1 MNATWSL
8 VSSISPIGSLILKV
22 LLVTG
27 PMNFN
32 KALRNTLSEQ
42 EFPMLGSSLFY
53 SVRTKKKKG
62 FLN

>member
-27 PMNFN
+27 PMNFS

-42 EFPMLGSSLFY
+42 EFPMSRSSLY
-53 SVRTKKKKG
+53 HSVRMKKKKE